1 MTGNEPDTHEK
12 VFMAYSRKLLR
23 ELEKLRLLLLN
34 GEVLE
39 GEKLLDEMI
48 LDTKMDIELKDA
60 RPFQILCK
68 R

>member
-23 ELEKLRLLLLN
+23 ELEKLRLLLMN

-39 GEKLLDEMI
+39 GEKLLGEMI
-48 LDTKMDIELKDA
+48 LDIKMDMGPKDA
-60 RPFQILCK
+60 YKI
-68 R
+68 